1 MTKTVD
7 ILIDH
12 PAFQVKR
19 IEKNLLIA
27 YHKEGEMDL
36 SIFKELISFVKE
48 YTQKNGQLYV
58 VNEHHSRFSF
68 SNDAWKYIRKE
79 SGGFTFIKAQAL
91 VAQELHFRILAKFH
105 AKVTKSKTTFKVVA
119 STQEGLDWLLIRMKE
134 NGDLTD

>member
-1 MTKTVD
+1 M
-7 ILIDH
+7 IDH
-12 PAFQVKR
+12 PAFQVKK

-36 SIFKELISFVKE
+36 AIFKELISFVE
-48 YTQKNGQLYV
+48 GYAQQNGQLYV

-119 STQEGLDWLLIRMKE
+119 TVQQGLDWLVKRMKE
-134 NGDLTD
+134 NGELSN